1 MAVKRGAAAGAPPR
15 SAPRSAANRI
25 AGVSLTSAD
34 ADALAG
40 FYEALG
46 FTRGGVE
53 LRGGP
58 AFARLTG
65 LPGAEARVI
74 LLRLGR
80 ERLELVS
87 FAQPGQPYPRERA
100 SNDPWF
106 QHFAIVVASME
117 AAYARL
123 RDCAGWTPITRSAP
137 QRLPER
143 SGGVAAFK
151 FRDPEGHPLELLEFP
166 RDHLPPVWGARL
178 DERRQR
184 GPAPF
189 LGIDHSAIVVASSSR
204 SIEFYARLGFA
215 RAGGSF
221 NQGTE
226 QAALDDLS
234 RPEVEVTALAPP
246 APPPHLELLCY
257 RAPPAREAARTASEP
272 PAPERPSR
280 LVSPPAPLASN
291 DIAATR
297 LLLEVDGAPEADI
310 TAGTVIHDPD
320 GHALVLT
327 HPA

>member
-1 MAVKRGAAAGAPPR
+1 MAVKRGAAAGAA
-15 SAPRSAANRI
+15 SGSTTGSAATRI
-25 AGVSLTSAD
+25 SGVSLTSAD
-34 ADALAG
+34 ADALAA

-58 AFARLTG
+58 AFARLTS

-74 LLRLGR
+74 LLTLGR

-87 FAQPGQPYPRERA
+87 FAEAGRPYPRERA

-166 RDHLPPVWGARL
+166 EDRLPPVWRARL
-178 DERRQR
+178 DEQRR
-184 GPAPF
+184 GVPTPF

-215 RAGGSF
+215 HAGGSF
-221 NQGTE
+221 NQGAE

-234 RPEVEVTALAPP
+234 QPEVEVTALAPS

-257 RAPPAREAARTASEP
+257 RAPPVREAAREASESS
-272 PAPERPSR
+272 APERPLR
-280 LVSPPAPLASN
+280 LESSPLPLASN

-297 LLLEVDGAPEADI
+297 LLLEVDGVREADI
-310 TAGTVIHDPD
+310 TAGTMVHDPD
-320 GHALVLT
+320 GHAWMLT
-327 HPA
+327 SPA